1 MLEAFHVPRGGR
13 YIQVG
18 ALCTH
23 EHYGLVLVTGVEFKS
38 KSYQGECL
46 YKVDV
51 YLLNDD
57 RHSHGIYGSSDWVRD
72 FKPTGTYEIFD
83 LS

>member
-1 MLEAFHVPRGGR
+1 M
-13 YIQVG
+13 QVG
-18 ALCTH
+18 ALYTH